1 MGSPTQGELRREP
14 ESGRIA
20 VIAPGRAKRP
30 GAARAALDPPTEA
43 ELETCPF
50 CAGHEEM
57 TPPQTLVLP
66 EDGDWRVRVVPN
78 LYPALERQEV
88 VVHSRRHVRSLAE
101 LEDDE
106 PELVAEAWRRR
117 AAAHRG
123 YVHVLVNEGRE
134 AGSSLPHSHSQLVWL
149 PEPPPAHTRPRL
161 EEFAAKDGL
170 VVGCPW
176 ASRLPYETV
185 IAPAAPD
192 PAGIGSELLA
202 PAMQLL
208 VGVVQRLHAVEGPVP
223 LNAWLE
229 YDERD
234 WRLVLLPR
242 LTILAG
248 LELGA
253 GIFVNTLPPEEAA
266 RRLGG

>member
-1 MGSPTQGELRREP
+1 M
-14 ESGRIA
+14 
-20 VIAPGRAKRP
+20 IAPGRAKRP
-30 GAARAALDPPTEA
+30 GAARAELDPPTAE

-66 EDGDWRVRVVPN
+66 EHGDWRVRVVPN

-101 LEDDE
+101 LEGDE
-106 PELVAEAWRRR
+106 PELVAEAWQRR
-117 AAAHRG
+117 AAAVPG
-123 YVHVLVNEGRE
+123 YVHALVNEGRK

-149 PEPPPAHTRPRL
+149 PESPPARARPRL
-161 EEFAAKDGL
+161 EVFAEVDGL

-185 IAPAAPD
+185 IAPEQPD
-192 PAGIGSELLA
+192 PSGIASTLLG
-202 PAMQLL
+202 PAVRRL
-208 VGVVQRLHAVEGPVP
+208 VAVVGRLHAVEGPVP

-229 YDERD
+229 HDAHD

-266 RRLGG
+266 RRLAA

>member
-1 MGSPTQGELRREP
+1 
-14 ESGRIA
+14 
-20 VIAPGRAKRP
+20 
-30 GAARAALDPPTEA
+30 
-43 ELETCPF
+43 
-50 CAGHEEM
+50 M

-66 EDGDWRVRVVPN
+66 KEGDWRVRVVPN

-106 PELVAEAWRRR
+106 LHLVGEAWQQRAEASP
-117 AAAHRG
+117 G
-123 YVHVLVNEGRE
+123 YVHALVNEGRE

-149 PEPPPAHTRPRL
+149 PEAPPNFGRPKGEMIL
-161 EEFAAKDGL
+161 EEDGL
-170 VVGCPW
+170 AVSCPW

-185 IAPAAPD
+185 IAPVEEGGPAFTSTQLPAALV
-192 PAGIGSELLA
+192 LL
-202 PAMQLL
+202 
-208 VGVVQRLHAVEGPVP
+208 GDVVRRLRTLEGPVP

-229 YDERD
+229 HDGSD

-242 LTILAG
+242 LTVLAG

-253 GIFVNTLPPEEAA
+253 GVFVNTLPPEEAA
-266 RRLGG
+266 ARLKAEGPR

>member
-1 MGSPTQGELRREP
+1 
-14 ESGRIA
+14 
-20 VIAPGRAKRP
+20 
-30 GAARAALDPPTEA
+30 
-43 ELETCPF
+43 
-50 CAGHEEM
+50 M

-66 EDGDWRVRVVPN
+66 ETGEWRVRVVPN

-88 VVHSRRHVRSLAE
+88 VVHSNRHVRSIAE
-101 LEDDE
+101 LEEDE
-106 PELVAEAWRRR
+106 LELVAEAWRRR
-117 AAAHRG
+117 AAGKPG
-123 YVHVLVNEGRE
+123 YVHALINEGRE

-149 PEPPPAHTRPRL
+149 PEPLRPRARPRGEPFL
-161 EEFAAKDGL
+161 ERDGL
-170 VVGCPW
+170 VATCPW

-185 IAPAAPD
+185 VAPATPEGSGLESERLG
-192 PAGIGSELLA
+192 PALRMLA
-202 PAMQLL
+202 GL
-208 VGVVQRLHAVEGPVP
+208 VRRLHVLEGPIP

-229 YDERD
+229 HDERD

-266 RRLGG
+266 QRLAG